1 MGKKVIPESI
11 TFGGLK
17 YNLDDRD
24 KVAANAVISAVDF
37 TQLPTTEPS
46 DSGSLWV
53 SGSTSADLAGNH
65 KSGVIMVSGHRGQQ
79 S

>member
-53 SGSTSADLAGNH
+53 SGSKTAAGTGGNH
-65 KSGVIMVSGHRGQQ
+65 KSGVIMVSGHR
-79 S
+79 